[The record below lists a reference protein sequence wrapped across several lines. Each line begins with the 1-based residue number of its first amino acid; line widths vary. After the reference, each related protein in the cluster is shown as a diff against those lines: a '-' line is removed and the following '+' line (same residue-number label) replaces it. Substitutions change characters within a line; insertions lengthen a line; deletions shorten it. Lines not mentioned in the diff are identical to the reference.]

1 MCLTTVYLNSVEAE
15 NRLMKEVA
23 LIEAD
28 GDGFWLIDLFG
39 ERRFV
44 TGKIQSLDL
53 TNGQCLMARKP
64 APD

>member
-15 NRLMKEVA
+15 KRLMKEVA

-44 TGKIQSLDL
+44 AGEIKSLDL
-53 TNGQCLMARKP
+53 TNGQCLMLGKP
-64 APD
+64 DPD

>member
-1 MCLTTVYLNSVEAE
+1 MCLTTVYLNSAEAE
-15 NRLMKEVA
+15 NRLMREVA

-44 TGKIQSLDL
+44 AGKIQSLDL
-53 TNGQCLMARKP
+53 TNGQCLMSGKP
-64 APD
+64 DPD

>member
-1 MCLTTVYLNSVEAE
+1 MCLTTVYLNSAEAE

-44 TGKIQSLDL
+44 AGKIQSLDL
-53 TNGQCLMARKP
+53 TNGQCLMSGKP
-64 APD
+64 DPD